1 MGSNP
6 VLTTKQ
12 NKNMENK
19 HLTRQVDSVK
29 YDFDNI
35 IDALISEI
43 EELESNNAK
52 LQWDID
58 SLKERISDLE
68 SDVRSY
74 Q

>member
-1 MGSNP
+1 
-6 VLTTKQ
+6 
-12 NKNMENK
+12 MENK